1 MHEHGKVCPKL
12 SCKMAVQKVESVEDA
27 SCKMYSR
34 PPCWQGQEE
43 ARKDCVQD
51 ASEAV
56 G

>member
-1 MHEHGKVCPKL
+1 
-12 SCKMAVQKVESVEDA
+12 MAVQKVESEEDA

-34 PPCWQGQEE
+34 PPCWQGQEGQEE